1 MQSVC
6 SWSNGNLPLEYELQ
20 ALAKLLEDLS
30 IGGHSAEDDRIEE
43 EGREPISESISHQSA
58 NQNLL
63 FHKSSANEKPGILG
77 SCGFPCWLSKP
88 MVEHVLA
95 CGIKNVQSFKEG

>member
-1 MQSVC
+1 MSGRP
-6 SWSNGNLPLEYELQ
+6 WAG
-20 ALAKLLEDLS
+20 LEDLS
-30 IGGHSAEDDRIEE
+30 RGGHSAEDHRIEE

-63 FHKSSANEKPGILG
+63 FHKSSANEKHGLLG